1 MLRINAQLIAVLVLA
16 CAFTSAGQPPELVER
31 QERDAAE
38 REPARTGGEARE
50 RSSSSG
56 RLFQQR
62 FGIQPIEFVPIA
74 PGTFWMGCSSGD
86 SQCDSDEMPR
96 HQVRI
101 TKGFELGKYEVTQAQ
116 WEAVMGANPSEMRDP
131 ELPVE
136 TVSWEDVQAFFG
148 RLNTLDDGYRYRL
161 PTEAE
166 WEYAAR
172 AGTNDPSVANLD
184 AVGWSRDNSDKRS
197 RPVGQKLPNAWG
209 LYDMQGNVWEW
220 CADWFDVEYYR
231 TAAPVDPP
239 GPSNGTHRVV
249 RGGGWYSGSRY
260 CRVSVRGWVS
270 PGDRGSFDGFRCG
283 REVR

>member
-86 SQCDSDEMPR
+86 SQCDPDEMPR

-172 AGTNDPSVANLD
+172 AGTNDGSVANLD

-197 RPVGQKLPNAWG
+197 SSGWSEAAERVGPVRYARQRLGMVCRL
-209 LYDMQGNVWEW
+209 
-220 CADWFDVEYYR
+220 
-231 TAAPVDPP
+231 
-239 GPSNGTHRVV
+239 V
-249 RGGGWYSGSRY
+249 RR
-260 CRVSVRGWVS
+260 
-270 PGDRGSFDGFRCG
+270 
-283 REVR
+283 

>member
-1 MLRINAQLIAVLVLA
+1 MLRINAQLIVFLMLA
-16 CAFTSAGQPPELVER
+16 CAFMSAGQPPEMAMR

-38 REPARTGGEARE
+38 REPARTGGEATE

-74 PGTFWMGCSSGD
+74 AGSFWMGCSSGD
-86 SQCDSDEMPR
+86 SQCDPDETPR

-101 TKGFELGKYEVTQAQ
+101 AKGFELGKYEVTQAQ

-131 ELPVE
+131 DLPVE
-136 TVSWEDVQAFFG
+136 TVSWEDVQSFLG

-172 AGTNDPSVANLD
+172 AGTNESSVANLD
-184 AVGWSRDNSDKRS
+184 AQAWSRDNSDKKS
-197 RPVGQKLPNAWG
+197 HPVGQKLPNAWG

-220 CADWFDVEYYR
+220 CADWFDVGYYR
-231 TAAPVDPP
+231 TAAEVDPT
-239 GPSNGTHRVV
+239 GPSAGTHRVV

-270 PGDRGSFDGFRCG
+270 PEARGSNDGFRCA